1 MANNDLGIRF
11 TNVIYATKN
20 DVIRTMKISI
30 VDNIWKQILEYRSNF
45 NCVLSLEHIDG
56 SHYSTCL
63 APMIIEKVT
72 SLERKMTRSMVNLSK
87 LSREGKRKFFNE
99 SYFKILKDISLKYKL
114 EIEDS
119 KIRNIIANESSVV
132 SPNEIFLMHYLNVLK
147 DIEQNYTQSIDEDL
161 LGKIYSMLLGTED
174 LMEFYRT
181 KELDNSFTKVLV
193 NKMYLGIPT
202 NNIENAMNSLFTFVN
217 NSTLSPL
224 VKAVCALYFCYYVK
238 PFETYSEEIGVLL
251 FKYILA
257 YNDLEGV
264 AATFDLEGLLN
275 HTDELERVLL
285 ESQKTYDLTYII
297 NFVSTYLD
305 SKVSD
310 VLDDIVLIKKDD
322 IVRETYST
330 IVENVPNIPENSDD
344 NIEQTPKVEENRE
357 SPSQLNNNDA
367 LIYNKNIA
375 ITSLPEGLSEDE
387 ARKLENHLKELYPSL
402 SNGQAYFYARH
413 CTIGMKY
420 TISQY
425 KKCLN
430 CAYETA
436 RTSMDGLVYLGFY
449 SKEPLK
455 NKYIYTP
462 VKKK

>member
-56 SHYSTCL
+56 SHYSVCL

-87 LSREGKRKFFNE
+87 LSREGKRKLFNE

-119 KIRNIIANESSVV
+119 KIRNIITNESSVV

-181 KELDNSFTKVLV
+181 KELDNRFTKVLV

-202 NNIENAMNSLFTFVN
+202 NNIENAMNSLFSFVN

-224 VKAVCALYFCYYVK
+224 IKAVCALYFCYYVK

-251 FKYILA
+251 FKYISVFTPSFLISVD
-257 YNDLEGV
+257 NFIGSSKFSV
-264 AATFDLEGLLN
+264 KGII
-275 HTDELERVLL
+275 
-285 ESQKTYDLTYII
+285 KTSEID
-297 NFVSTYLD
+297 FFS
-305 SKVSD
+305 
-310 VLDDIVLIKKDD
+310 
-322 IVRETYST
+322 
-330 IVENVPNIPENSDD
+330 
-344 NIEQTPKVEENRE
+344 
-357 SPSQLNNNDA
+357 A
-367 LIYNKNIA
+367 LIIFNSFN
-375 ITSLPEGLSEDE
+375 L
-387 ARKLENHLKELYPSL
+387 
-402 SNGQAYFYARH
+402 
-413 CTIGMKY
+413 
-420 TISQY
+420 
-425 KKCLN
+425 
-430 CAYETA
+430 
-436 RTSMDGLVYLGFY
+436 
-449 SKEPLK
+449 
-455 NKYIYTP
+455 
-462 VKKK
+462 